1 MNFKSILLQILDKY
15 SLTEASTVAA
25 GAEKMERA
33 KSNSAD
39 FKSRDAARKRAERAR
54 QVPRDKKPKQDLLKE
69 IIIVKTKSGAT
80 QLIFKD
86 SFNPSYHQKV
96 SDVGISMG
104 EAQQTAASPN
114 FEQTGASK
122 LLFGEMKDKKE
133 TQEKAKAKGSTEAKE
148 REEAR
153 PKTAEE
159 NTKAKRLNKQQ
170 MFQSMSQMN
179 TEQLMGMPPD
189 IRNEYFKMVR
199 KPPANNDFDK
209 LSYEN
214 LTVTYGLSNIS
225 SAPYNQ
231 QVLNA
236 LVFLAKL
243 KTGASSQEL
252 QTYMALAPDAKEFTR
267 AAFFSARK
275 ILSQIGDECLQNLL
289 TNIET
294 VGKPVVSDG
303 ASDMQCGNYRFKVSA
318 GGEISLSTTQFDQSN
333 KNFKGYVSRAL
344 TQALSNP
351 QLIANDPKLSA
362 FFQKMK
368 QGKENFSTTLI
379 PDQYLE
385 TIKENPQLL
394 QQLQNTPITTPNG
407 KVVGTIIDQD
417 GNLNKLASLSYYQKA
432 WQDGAK
438 ELMKSVGLKGNL
450 KTSVIN
456 NLLKTVIRGDA
467 ITDPTVAPNSLIT
480 ANGIFNLSDD
490 YFNTISKD
498 SILDVK
504 PAKDVITSSNIVNYS
519 PAAAETMK
527 KFTTLVEAQ
536 AKQDPTAGLLIQR
549 DSIEPINLMVDYLVK
564 NNDFLLNATLLP
576 GFKPKDLNAVQFN
589 YVTINGKTTKIPVI
603 SGENITNEASLSEA
617 FLILNDLLIES
628 LTNNFI
634 ISKLQQ
640 HSLLN
645 DSEARLL
652 SDPTNILTENL
663 EVHMINVQSIYENMI
678 VRIRDNPFLY
688 IDLIEDFVQEEYER
702 DYKKEYK
709 NYHGKPKQRKER
721 SARTAARELM
731 KKKGKVKKGDGKD
744 IDHKHALRH
753 GGSNG
758 INNLRV
764 RDKSNNRSDNGHHK
778 GETQKKDSWK

>member
-1 MNFKSILLQILDKY
+1 MNFKSILSQILDKY

-33 KSNSAD
+33 KSNGAD
-39 FKSRDAARKRAERAR
+39 FKSRDAARKRAERAK

-86 SFNPSYHQKV
+86 SFNASYHEKA
-96 SDVGISMG
+96 SDAGISMG
-104 EAQQTAASPN
+104 EAQQAAASPN
-114 FEQTGASK
+114 FEQTRASK
-122 LLFGEMKDKKE
+122 LLFGEMKGKKE
-133 TQEKAKAKGSTEAKE
+133 GEEKEKKKGGAEAKE

-153 PKTAEE
+153 PKTADE
-159 NTKAKRLNKQQ
+159 NTKAKKLSKDQ

-225 SAPYNQ
+225 STPYNQ

-236 LVFLAKL
+236 LIFLSKI
-243 KTGASSQEL
+243 KTGASSQEM
-252 QTYMALAPDAKEFTR
+252 QTYLALAPDAREFTR

-275 ILSQIGDECLQNLL
+275 ILSQIGDQCLQNLV

-303 ASDMQCGNYRFKVSA
+303 ASDMQCGNYKFKVSA

-333 KNFKGYVSRAL
+333 KSFKGYVSRAL

-351 QLIANDPKLSA
+351 QLVANDPKLSA

-385 TIKENPQLL
+385 TIKQNPQLL
-394 QQLQNTPITTPNG
+394 QQLQNTPITAPNG
-407 KVVGTIIDQD
+407 KVVGTIIDQE

-438 ELMKSVGLKGNL
+438 ELMKNVGSKSNL

-456 NLLKTVIRGDA
+456 NLLKTVIRGDN
-467 ITDPTVAPNSLIT
+467 ITDPMVAPNYLIT
-480 ANGIFNLSDD
+480 ANGIFNLTDD
-490 YFNTISKD
+490 YFNTVSKD
-498 SILDVK
+498 SILDIK

-519 PAAAETMK
+519 PSAAEMMK
-527 KFTTLVEAQ
+527 KFTTLVEAPAQ
-536 AKQDPTAGLLIQR
+536 QDSTAGLLIPR
-549 DSIEPINLMVDYLVK
+549 DSIEPINLMVDYIVK

-589 YVTINGKTTKIPVI
+589 YVTVNGKTTKIPVMR
-603 SGENITNEASLSEA
+603 GENITNEDSLSEA
-617 FLILNDLLIES
+617 RIILNDLLVES
-628 LTNNFI
+628 LTNNFVI
-634 ISKLQQ
+634 AMLQQ
-640 HSLLN
+640 NSLIN
-645 DSEARLL
+645 DSEAKVL
-652 SDPTNILTENL
+652 SDPNNLLTENL

-678 VRIRDNPFLY
+678 ARMNENPFLY
-688 IDLIEDFVQEEYER
+688 IDLIEDIVQEEYKR

-709 NYHGKPKQRKER
+709 NYHGKAKQRKER
-721 SARTAARELM
+721 SARTIARELM

-744 IDHKHALRH
+744 IDHKHPLRS
-753 GGSNG
+753 GGSKG
-758 INNLRV
+758 LNNLRV
-764 RDKSNNRSDNGHHK
+764 RDKSSNRSDNGHHK
-778 GETQKKDSWK
+778 GEKQKKDSWK

>member
-1 MNFKSILLQILDKY
+1 MNFKSILSKIIDQY
-15 SLTEASTVAA
+15 SLNEASTVAA
-25 GAEKMERA
+25 GADKMERA
-33 KSNSAD
+33 KGNSSD

-69 IIIVKTKSGAT
+69 IIVVKTKSGAT

-86 SFNPSYHQKV
+86 SFNSSYHDKV
-96 SDVGISMG
+96 SEPGISMG
-104 EAQQTAASPN
+104 EAQQVAASPN
-114 FEQTGASK
+114 FEQTRASK
-122 LLFGEMKDKKE
+122 LLFGDIKDKKE
-133 TQEKAKAKGSTEAKE
+133 GEEKEKKKGSTESKE
-148 REEAR
+148 REDAR
-153 PKTAEE
+153 PKSAEE
-159 NTKAKRLNKQQ
+159 QTKAKKLNKQQ
-170 MFQSMSQMN
+170 MFQSMSQMT
-179 TEQLMGMPPD
+179 TEQLIGMPSD

-199 KPPANNDFDK
+199 KPPTNNDFDK

-214 LTVTYGLSNIS
+214 LTVAYGLSNIS
-225 SAPYNQ
+225 STPYNQ

-236 LVFLAKL
+236 LIFLAKL
-243 KTGASSQEL
+243 KTGASTQEL

-351 QLIANDPKLSA
+351 QLVTSDPKLSA

-368 QGKENFSTTLI
+368 QGKDNFSTTLI

-385 TIKENPQLL
+385 TIKQNPKLL
-394 QQLQNTPITTPNG
+394 QQLQNTPITAPNG
-407 KVVGTIIDQD
+407 KVIGTIIDKD

-432 WQDGAK
+432 WQDSAK
-438 ELMKSVGLKGNL
+438 ELIKTVGLKGNL

-456 NLLKTVIRGDA
+456 NLLKTVIRGDT

-480 ANGIFNLSDD
+480 ANGIFNLSDE

-498 SILDVK
+498 SVLDVK

-519 PAAAETMK
+519 PAAAEMMK

-536 AKQDPTAGLLIQR
+536 AKEDPTAGLLIPR
-549 DSIEPINLMVDYLVK
+549 DSIEPINLIVDYLVK
-564 NNDFLLNATLLP
+564 NHDFLLNATLLP

-589 YVTINGKTTKIPVI
+589 YVTVNGKTTKIPVMR
-603 SGENITNEASLSEA
+603 GENITNEASLSEA
-617 FLILNDLLIES
+617 FLLLNDLLIES
-628 LTNNFI
+628 LTNNFV
-634 ISKLQQ
+634 ISKLQK
-640 HSLLN
+640 HGLIN
-645 DSEARLL
+645 DSETKLL
-652 SDPTNILTENL
+652 SDPNNLLTENL
-663 EVHMINVQSIYENMI
+663 EVHMINVQSIYENI
-678 VRIRDNPFLY
+678 ISRITNDPFLY
-688 IDLIEDFVQEEYER
+688 ADLIEDLVKEEYKR

-721 SARTAARELM
+721 SARTTARELM
-731 KKKGKVKKGDGKD
+731 KKSGKVKKGDGKD
-744 IDHKHALRH
+744 IDHKHPIRS

-764 RDKSNNRSDNGHHK
+764 RNKSDNRSDNGHHE
-778 GETQKKDSWK
+778 GEKQKKDSWK